1 LVLVIPAVTAKAR
14 GTRHWTAAVLLLALL
29 ALPLHIH
36 AFSATPQLAQECSCY
51 QGARTCAIALPQPAD
66 FVPSFQAIVVH
77 HEQPELISRVDF
89 DFHSIRA
96 PPAIFSL

>member
-1 LVLVIPAVTAKAR
+1 MLVTPAVKAR
-14 GTRHWTAAVLLLALL
+14 ATQTRHWTAAVLLFALL

-36 AFSATPQLAQECSCY
+36 AFAATTQLAQECSCY

-77 HEQPELISRVDF
+77 SEQPELISRVDF
-89 DFHSIRA
+89 DFYSIRA

>member
-1 LVLVIPAVTAKAR
+1 MLVTPAVTAKAT
-14 GTRHWTAAVLLLALL
+14 GTRHWIAAVLLLALL

-66 FVPSFQAIVVH
+66 FLPSFQPTVVH
-77 HEQPELISRVDF
+77 HEQPGLISRIAF
-89 DFHSIRA
+89 DFQSIRA
-96 PPAIFSL
+96 PPSIFSL